1 MTLRRWIGI
10 GFALTASI
18 VIVVLLLESPLFRDY
33 WQKPGDVVSALAI
46 RPGDKV
52 ADIGA
57 GGGYFVPYL
66 ADAVGDSGK
75 VYAVDVET
83 DVIDALRKRFAGDP
97 RVEVVLGRYADP
109 LLDDGS
115 IDLVVIVNTYHHIA
129 NRNDYFVRLRG
140 DLAESGRVVII
151 EPDGAL
157 EGLYSLFAH
166 DEHIS
171 FADSVIEEMRSAGYR
186 HVEAHDML
194 PVQLFEVFEPML

>member
-10 GFALTASI
+10 GMALTASI
-18 VIVVLLLESPLFRDY
+18 VIVVLLLESQLFRDY

-46 RPGDKV
+46 GPADKV

-97 RVEVVLGRYADP
+97 RVNVVLGRYADP

-140 DLAESGRVVII
+140 DLAESGRVAII

-157 EGLYSLFAH
+157 EGLYSLFTH
-166 DEHIS
+166 NEHIS

-186 HVEAHDML
+186 HVETHDML
-194 PVQLFEVFEPML
+194 PVQLFEVFEPIP